1 MSPLKPGM
9 YICHPNYNGIVKL
22 GPSGD
27 ETGEW
32 HEGGWRQVEVADTA
46 PGRIQASTGQMPA
59 AKIRARIAELE
70 KVRENYIG
78 YLAFRKSEADWH
90 GCWDASVNIS
100 ETECEIAGLK
110 FALDAMEA
118 G

>member
-1 MSPLKPGM
+1 MSQGQG
-9 YICHPNYNGIVKL
+9 YG
-22 GPSGD
+22 GD
-27 ETGEW
+27 LAQLCGSPY
-32 HEGGWRQVEVADTA
+32 ANA
-46 PGRIQASTGQMPA
+46 QASASLQQQPPPKPA

-70 KVRENYIG
+70 KVRANYVG
-78 YLAFRKSEADWH
+78 YLEFRKSEADWH

-110 FALDAMEA
+110 FALNALEA